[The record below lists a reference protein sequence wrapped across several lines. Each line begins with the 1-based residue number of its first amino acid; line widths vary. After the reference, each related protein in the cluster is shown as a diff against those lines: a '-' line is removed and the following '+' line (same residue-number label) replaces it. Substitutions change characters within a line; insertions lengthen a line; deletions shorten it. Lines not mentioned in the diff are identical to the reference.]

1 MGQLVKLVVGV
12 WEQVSTVGWLFLEDP
27 TERNYDVMVHE
38 SQTYAS
44 LMDLVRTR
52 YSVDAHTAVALT
64 YEFPKWMKVSGDGST
79 PPGDVK
85 EDGDVDL
92 FMLIRLELPDLRLMV
107 TIWNDIVAR
116 YLFQNRDNYTV
127 IGSSMGS
134 VPPSTFC
141 CQGYNAGN
149 HISSTPL
156 HDLHGPLHDSAAY
169 WEGMLAQGWQSS
181 NQQLLLDICTD
192 DEYAYL
198 PKNNLSMNKRAHVT
212 SVDSSEGTQSSTD
225 SSTAPSGV
233 VPTHCTGGILGL
245 AEDNLPPVNRPS
257 MALTIETCAGPDI
270 ATTTVV
276 DPQPRKPT
284 ILEYLTKGK
293 GKVSDAVHVGQKR
306 ERPRIDHRGCRPNP
320 NFPDPLL
327 EEDSTDEG
335 SQDEG
340 TRLLYVGQ
348 VFMDRS
354 AFKTHMSLY
363 ALAKKFRFL
372 CRRSEP
378 GKMVLECK
386 GVECPW
392 RVSAAKLPGCPRFQI
407 KRLNEEHTCTVDER
421 RDFTRHATS
430 NLIGEMVR
438 SKYDGVGSGPKPGS
452 LREFMRTDHQV
463 PITYW

>member
-1 MGQLVKLVVGV
+1 MSTCSGRERTRTVKERIKVVLDLCSPNLLFNAFKMGQLVKLVVGV

-79 PPGDVK
+79 PPGD
-85 EDGDVDL
+85 
-92 FMLIRLELPDLRLMV
+92 
-107 TIWNDIVAR
+107 
-116 YLFQNRDNYTV
+116 NRDNYTV

-257 MALTIETCAGPDI
+257 MALTIGE
-270 ATTTVV
+270 
-276 DPQPRKPT
+276 
-284 ILEYLTKGK
+284 

-340 TRLLYVGQ
+340 PD
-348 VFMDRS
+348 FC
-354 AFKTHMSLY
+354 MSV
-363 ALAKKFRFL
+363 
-372 CRRSEP
+372 RRSEP

>member
-1 MGQLVKLVVGV
+1 
-12 WEQVSTVGWLFLEDP
+12 
-27 TERNYDVMVHE
+27 
-38 SQTYAS
+38 
-44 LMDLVRTR
+44 
-52 YSVDAHTAVALT
+52 
-64 YEFPKWMKVSGDGST
+64 
-79 PPGDVK
+79 
-85 EDGDVDL
+85 
-92 FMLIRLELPDLRLMV
+92 
-107 TIWNDIVAR
+107 
-116 YLFQNRDNYTV
+116 
-127 IGSSMGS
+127 MGS

-257 MALTIETCAGPDI
+257 MALTI
-270 ATTTVV
+270 V

-293 GKVSDAVHVGQKR
+293 GKYLMQSMLARKGKDPASTIGAVVQTPTSRTPFWKR
-306 ERPRIDHRGCRPNP
+306 TPR
-320 NFPDPLL
+320 
-327 EEDSTDEG
+327 
-335 SQDEG
+335 
-340 TRLLYVGQ
+340 
-348 VFMDRS
+348 MK
-354 AFKTHMSLY
+354 A
-363 ALAKKFRFL
+363 
-372 CRRSEP
+372 RRMRDQTS
-378 GKMVLECK
+378 